1 LWISTLYFMVHRLKK
16 FREQRCTVTVNKEFN
31 YIEYSKGLSID
42 DLTALGVSK
51 SIKNCVTSFMY
62 DPLLRMKLIIYC
74 DWWDELNL
82 HTTLYKVLPHP
93 LPGSLR
99 LDYDDSK
106 PSTLWKSSLGS
117 AKYWWHFLTIKSLL
131 GVPNKAT
138 NLPKM
143 S

>member
-1 LWISTLYFMVHRLKK
+1 MVHRLKK

-74 DWWDELNL
+74 DW
-82 HTTLYKVLPHP
+82 
-93 LPGSLR
+93 
-99 LDYDDSK
+99 
-106 PSTLWKSSLGS
+106 
-117 AKYWWHFLTIKSLL
+117 
-131 GVPNKAT
+131 
-138 NLPKM
+138 
-143 S
+143 